1 GLLGA
6 DVVGMQTDWDARP
19 FLGCCEELLGA
30 KVDYKNGT
38 VLARDKR
45 LVRVRVFPA
54 STDPLA
60 VKQLMLSP
68 AVRTARQRLVTGNGL
83 RRQDAKQTIIRVER
97 LDPRKNQIHG
107 LPPFG
112 P

>member
-1 GLLGA
+1 
-6 DVVGMQTDWDARP
+6 MQTDWDARP

-38 VLARDKR
+38 VLSRDGR

-60 VKQLMLSP
+60 IEQSMRST
-68 AVRTARQRLVTGNGL
+68 AVVTARQRLLTWTDR
-83 RRQDAKQTIIRVER
+83 RRQRDKTDDHSR
-97 LDPRKNQIHG
+97 
-107 LPPFG
+107 
-112 P
+112 